1 MFTDNSIS
9 NAIGSSAA
17 MNYSSQNFQGSRLAI
32 WRGWTSPLLAGYNA
46 PPSRTPSPASPRVAS
61 STPPLSECS
70 ESTCSSSLAS
80 PVFGPT
86 EVCDAGLKGGFFL
99 SEKNINHGYYASE
112 TGSISSSTSS
122 SPFTFDPFAG
132 DETACWENR
141 WTLCSDRDPIVEQ
154 RITSAHESFD
164 KTITAPKSGQDLAW
178 QNWRTVHI
186 PRATWFQEFIEMDI
200 RKIEQ
205 VAARL

>member
-9 NAIGSSAA
+9 NAINSSAA

-46 PPSRTPSPASPRVAS
+46 PPSRAPSPGSLRVAS

-70 ESTCSSSLAS
+70 GSTYSSSLAS

-86 EVCDAGLKGGFFL
+86 EICDAGLQCGFFL
-99 SEKNINHGYYASE
+99 SDKNINQEYHTPQ

-132 DETACWENR
+132 DETAFWENR
-141 WTLCSDRDPIVEQ
+141 WTLCSDRDPIVEH
-154 RITSAHESFD
+154 RATSKCEFFD
-164 KTITAPKSGQDLAW
+164 KAITAPKSGQDLAW

-186 PRATWFQEFIEMDI
+186 PRATWLQEFIEMDI
-200 RKIEQ
+200 RRMEQ